1 MSELRVA
8 AERAV
13 QLAQT
18 AGAGQAAA
26 SAFEARD
33 VSVTWRDGKLET
45 IAEATTSGVGIELYV
60 DGRYASVSTSDLR
73 PDALAAFVTEA
84 VAMTRAIAE
93 DRFRALPD
101 PALYVGQS
109 AVELDLEDAA
119 YDAVTAVQR
128 REVAQQLEAAARDV
142 PGAERI
148 LSVTTSCS
156 DSRSESYRVHSNGFS
171 GGKRGTAFW
180 LGAEVSVQDADGRR
194 PEDSAFAGA
203 RHRSA
208 LPDAARVGREATE
221 RTLARLGASKGR
233 SAVLPMVLDHRVGG
247 RLLSH
252 LLAPLHG
259 GPLQQQRSFL
269 QGRFGEQIGSNLLHL
284 SDDPLLPGGFGSR
297 LFDGEGLA
305 ARRFALF
312 EHGALR
318 GAYLDTY
325 YARKLG
331 ELPTT
336 ARMSNLAWRLGDRD
350 RAALIASVPEGILVT
365 GLLGGNSN
373 ATTGDFSL
381 GVQGFA
387 IEDGR
392 IGAPLAEMNIAGNHL
407 TFWKNLAAVGNDPYA
422 YSAMRTPTLLF
433 DAVQFAGT

>member
-128 REVAQQLEAAARDV
+128 REVAQQLEAAARA
-142 PGAERI
+142 PSA
-148 LSVTTSCS
+148 
-156 DSRSESYRVHSNGFS
+156 
-171 GGKRGTAFW
+171 
-180 LGAEVSVQDADGRR
+180 R
-194 PEDSAFAGA
+194 PVAPATWAQAPS
-203 RHRSA
+203 HRA
-208 LPDAARVGREATE
+208 PRW
-221 RTLARLGASKGR
+221 AS
-233 SAVLPMVLDHRVGG
+233 
-247 RLLSH
+247 
-252 LLAPLHG
+252 
-259 GPLQQQRSFL
+259 
-269 QGRFGEQIGSNLLHL
+269 
-284 SDDPLLPGGFGSR
+284 
-297 LFDGEGLA
+297 
-305 ARRFALF
+305 
-312 EHGALR
+312 
-318 GAYLDTY
+318 
-325 YARKLG
+325 
-331 ELPTT
+331 
-336 ARMSNLAWRLGDRD
+336 
-350 RAALIASVPEGILVT
+350 
-365 GLLGGNSN
+365 
-373 ATTGDFSL
+373 
-381 GVQGFA
+381 
-387 IEDGR
+387 
-392 IGAPLAEMNIAGNHL
+392 
-407 TFWKNLAAVGNDPYA
+407 
-422 YSAMRTPTLLF
+422 
-433 DAVQFAGT
+433 